1 MQSLKTTALDYNDAN
16 WEYYPS
22 LTEYMQYR
30 ASELIQESKLL
41 SKWDAKELAESIE
54 YSLSCSQWDWV
65 CFTDGGYMHNFTY
78 WKQSKDFKFY
88 ISQGGRYSHQ
98 NSFEVQYS
106 SEWYRHVYFTEKEEE
121 KMQNLADKYTEELRS
136 ICSKLEKYW
145 YALIEQQDED
155 DICQSAFERWKDINN
170 IESSDSLYDLSY
182 ATTEQDGYTLIATDG
197 NTSIKWL
204 WVKLPEIVQEEKTT
218 TCFTFA

>member
-1 MQSLKTTALDYNDAN
+1 MQSLQTTALDYNDAYQ
-16 WEYYPS
+16 EDYPS

-41 SKWDAKELAESIE
+41 SKWDAKELAKSIR
-54 YSLSCSQWDWV
+54 YSLSNSQGDGV
-65 CFTDGGYMHNFTY
+65 CFTDGEYMHNFTY

-106 SEWYRHVYFTEKEEE
+106 NEWYRYAYFTEKEEE
-121 KMQNLADKYTEELRS
+121 KMQALAEKYTEELRS

-155 DICQSAFERWKDINN
+155 NICQSAFERWKDINN
-170 IESSDSLYDLSY
+170 IESSDSLYDFSY
-182 ATTEQDGYTLIATDG
+182 ATEETEWYTHIANDG
-197 NTSIKWL
+197 NTNLNGL
-204 WVKLPEIVQEEKTT
+204 WVKLPEIIQEEKTAT
-218 TCFTFA
+218 YFTFA

>member
-1 MQSLKTTALDYNDAN
+1 
-16 WEYYPS
+16 
-22 LTEYMQYR
+22 
-30 ASELIQESKLL
+30 
-41 SKWDAKELAESIE
+41 
-54 YSLSCSQWDWV
+54 
-65 CFTDGGYMHNFTY
+65 
-78 WKQSKDFKFY
+78 
-88 ISQGGRYSHQ
+88 
-98 NSFEVQYS
+98 
-106 SEWYRHVYFTEKEEE
+106 
-121 KMQNLADKYTEELRS
+121 MQNLADKYTEELRV
-136 ICSKLEKYW
+136 ICAKLEKYW
-145 YALIEQQDED
+145 YALIEREDED

>member
-1 MQSLKTTALDYNDAN
+1 MQSLKTTSLDYNDASN
-16 WEYYPS
+16 EYYPC

-65 CFTDGGYMHNFTY
+65 CFTDGEYMHNFTY

-88 ISQGGRYSHQ
+88 ISQGGRYSHK

-106 SEWYRHVYFTEKEEE
+106 NEWYRQAYFTEKEKE
-121 KMQNLADKYTEELRS
+121 KMQALADKYTEELRS
-136 ICSKLEKYW
+136 ICSKLEEYW
-145 YALIEQQDED
+145 YALIEREDED
-155 DICQSAFERWKDINN
+155 DICQSAFERWKDIND
-170 IESSDSLYDLSY
+170 IESSDSLYDFSY
-182 ATTEQDGYTLIATDG
+182 ATEEKDGYTLIATDG

-204 WVKLPEIVQEEKTT
+204 WMKLPEILKEEKTT
-218 TCFTFA
+218 TYFTFA